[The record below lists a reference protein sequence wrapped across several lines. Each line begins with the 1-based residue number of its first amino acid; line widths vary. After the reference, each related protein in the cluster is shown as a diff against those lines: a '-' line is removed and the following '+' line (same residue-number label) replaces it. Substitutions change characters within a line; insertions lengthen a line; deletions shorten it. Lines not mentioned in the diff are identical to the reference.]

1 MVRRSPRQL
10 LVALALSAAAAGVLL
25 LCAPVLRDVALD
37 LRAGGASAPRFEEAL
52 VGLCAACAALATL
65 WCWLGAVSLALR
77 PATGLAAAPTGPPLP
92 LLLRRAV
99 LVACGTALVAGAA
112 GSPSG
117 AVARSGH
124 VVTAPRHDAS
134 SRQVAAPAPA
144 PAPAPLEGPGTLAG
158 RLAGLPLPDR
168 AEGAARA
175 SSRSATPRAAT
186 VRRTSPAP
194 SEVVVR
200 PGDSLWHIAERL
212 GPGSVEATWR
222 ALVEA
227 NADRLED
234 PDLIRP
240 GQRLAL
246 PPTQEPPA

>member
-10 LVALALSAAAAGVLL
+10 LVVLALSAAAAGVLL

-52 VGLCAACAALATL
+52 VGLCAAGAALATL
-65 WCWLGAVSLALR
+65 WCWLGAVALALR
-77 PATGLAAAPTGPPLP
+77 AGTGLADAPTGPPLP
-92 LLLRRAV
+92 LLVRRAV

-124 VVTAPRHDAS
+124 VVTGSRHDAS
-134 SRQVAAPAPA
+134 SQRVAAPATA
-144 PAPAPLEGPGTLAG
+144 LEGPGTLAG

-175 SSRSATPRAAT
+175 PSRPAAPRAAT

-200 PGDSLWHIAERL
+200 PGDSLWRIAERL
-212 GPGSVEATWR
+212 GPGSVESTWR

-240 GQRLAL
+240 GQRLTL